1 MTTAPDSPA
10 PQTAAP
16 PVPRASVPRAP
27 RTGSPGR
34 SARPT
39 RDRILGAAL
48 DRFGSQGVPG
58 TSLDEIAADAGV
70 RKQTVLY
77 WFDSKDDL
85 LAAVIAGVAAD
96 LTVDIAAAVRHAG
109 TGFARV
115 EATVKAVFR
124 SAVRR
129 PAILG
134 LVRELNRLGPP
145 AADLLADRLIPF
157 VDRAVAFLE
166 AEMSAGRMRRADPR
180 LTIALVYAS
189 VVGVA
194 SEPEALR
201 AVGWVPS
208 AAGLRRLRSELLDY
222 LRAALAP

>member
-1 MTTAPDSPA
+1 M
-10 PQTAAP
+10 TAAP
-16 PVPRASVPRAP
+16 APDPVAPSPPATGIAASRPSRSGRA
-27 RTGSPGR
+27 GR
-34 SARPT
+34 SALPT

-145 AADLLADRLIPF
+145 AADLLADRLTPF

-166 AEMSAGRMRRADPR
+166 TEMDEGRMRRADPR

-208 AAGLRRLRSELLDY
+208 AAGLRRLRTELLDY

>member
-1 MTTAPDSPA
+1 MSATSP
-10 PQTAAP
+10 
-16 PVPRASVPRAP
+16 
-27 RTGSPGR
+27 
-34 SARPT
+34 ARPT
-39 RDRILGAAL
+39 RDRILDAAL

-58 TSLDEIAADAGV
+58 TSLDEIAADVGV

-77 WFDSKDDL
+77 WFASKDEL
-85 LAAVIAGVAAD
+85 LGAVIEQVAGD
-96 LTVDIAAAVRHAG
+96 LAVDIAAAIRNAG
-109 TGFARV
+109 PGFARV

-134 LVRELNRLGPP
+134 LVRELNRLGAP
-145 AADLLADRLIPF
+145 AADQLTARITPL
-157 VDRAVAFLE
+157 VDRAVVFLE
-166 AEMSAGRMRRADPR
+166 AEMQAGRMRRADPR

-201 AVGWVPS
+201 AVGWTPS
-208 AAGLRRLRSELLDY
+208 AAGLRRLRQELFAY
-222 LRAALAP
+222 LRAALEP

>member
-1 MTTAPDSPA
+1 MPETVPSPDPQPA
-10 PQTAAP
+10 PRPAP
-16 PVPRASVPRAP
+16 GPA
-27 RTGSPGR
+27 T
-34 SARPT
+34 RPT
-39 RDRILGAAL
+39 RDRILEAAL
-48 DRFGSQGVPG
+48 DRFGTQGVPG

-85 LAAVIAGVAAD
+85 LGAVIAAVAAD
-96 LTVDIAAAVRHAG
+96 LTVDIAAAIRHAG

-145 AADLLADRLIPF
+145 AADLLSDRLTPL

-166 AEMSAGRMRRADPR
+166 AEMDAGRMRRADPR

-208 AAGLRRLRSELLDY
+208 AAGLRHLRTELLDY

>member
-1 MTTAPDSPA
+1 MI
-10 PQTAAP
+10 AATP
-16 PVPRASVPRAP
+16 S
-27 RTGSPGR
+27 
-34 SARPT
+34 RPT
-39 RDRILGAAL
+39 RDRILDAAL

-58 TSLDEIAADAGV
+58 TSLDEIAADVGV

-77 WFDSKDDL
+77 WFASKDEL
-85 LAAVIAGVAAD
+85 LGAVIEQVASD
-96 LTVDIAAAVRHAG
+96 LAVDIAAAIRNAG
-109 TGFARV
+109 PGFARV

-134 LVRELNRLGPP
+134 LVRELNRLGAP
-145 AADLLADRLIPF
+145 AADQLTARITPL
-157 VDRAVAFLE
+157 VDRAVVFLE
-166 AEMSAGRMRRADPR
+166 AEMRAGRMRRADPR

-201 AVGWVPS
+201 AVGWIPS
-208 AAGLRRLRSELLDY
+208 AAGLRRLRQELLAY

>member
-1 MTTAPDSPA
+1 MSATSP
-10 PQTAAP
+10 
-16 PVPRASVPRAP
+16 
-27 RTGSPGR
+27 
-34 SARPT
+34 ARPT
-39 RDRILGAAL
+39 RDRILDAAL

-58 TSLDEIAADAGV
+58 TSLDEIAADVGV

-77 WFDSKDDL
+77 WFASKDEL
-85 LAAVIAGVAAD
+85 LGAVIEQVAGD
-96 LTVDIAAAVRHAG
+96 LAVDIAAAIRNAG
-109 TGFARV
+109 PGFARV

-134 LVRELNRLGPP
+134 LVRELNRLGAP
-145 AADLLADRLIPF
+145 AADQLTARITPL
-157 VDRAVAFLE
+157 VDRAVVFLE
-166 AEMSAGRMRRADPR
+166 AEMQAGRMRRADPR

-201 AVGWVPS
+201 AVGWTPS
-208 AAGLRRLRSELLDY
+208 AAGLRRLRQELLAY
-222 LRAALAP
+222 LRAALEP